1 MGRRDCGI
9 GNRKA
14 VSSKLDAD
22 LVAEPPYYAA
32 FPAHRLVAGEE
43 QNELIRNRDA
53 LGIEPRAALRDIGDE
68 TVARQRAGRL
78 DLGHTIDGVAL
89 VPAPFLQHEIFDR
102 WMRDIRPNLASKW
115 FKNPYYGLRTGGSLA
130 ASTLSAPIVAR
141 LDGSEAGSMR
151 FPTLVFAIAWAGFAH
166 AATISVQSA
175 SPEKPAVVA
184 VQGTL
189 EAADGERFFAKV
201 APLPSAVVRFE
212 SNGGSVV
219 TGIQIGEI
227 IRLREVHTIVPAG
240 ARCASACAL
249 AWLGGSKRFMG
260 PGARIGLHAASDRR
274 SGQTAS
280 VANALMGAYLTRVGL
295 PYSAVIYL
303 ARTAP
308 NSVTWLSF

>member
-43 QNELIRNRDA
+43 QNELIRNHDA

-130 ASTLSAPIVAR
+130 ASWSGPVAATTLSQRRSSPDWTAAR
-141 LDGSEAGSMR
+141 QVRCDFRRLFSRSRGRGLPMQPRSRCNPPARRSPRSWPCKARSKPPMANDSLRKSPR
-151 FPTLVFAIAWAGFAH
+151 FPPR
-166 AATISVQSA
+166 SSA
-175 SPEKPAVVA
+175 SRA
-184 VQGTL
+184 T
-189 EAADGERFFAKV
+189 EAAW
-201 APLPSAVVRFE
+201 S
-212 SNGGSVV
+212 
-219 TGIQIGEI
+219 
-227 IRLREVHTIVPAG
+227 RE
-240 ARCASACAL
+240 
-249 AWLGGSKRFMG
+249 F
-260 PGARIGLHAASDRR
+260 R
-274 SGQTAS
+274 SGKS
-280 VANALMGAYLTRVGL
+280 SG
-295 PYSAVIYL
+295 
-303 ARTAP
+303 
-308 NSVTWLSF
+308 